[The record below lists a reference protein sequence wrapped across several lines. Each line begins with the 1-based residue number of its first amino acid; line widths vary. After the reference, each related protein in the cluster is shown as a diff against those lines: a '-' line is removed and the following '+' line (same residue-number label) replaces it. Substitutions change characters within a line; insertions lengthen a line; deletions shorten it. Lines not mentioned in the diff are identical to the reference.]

1 MEYLTA
7 PTVADPL
14 SLPVVVRHG
23 SWLAHRGSEAGY
35 IAVAVA
41 AASCSWA
48 DHIVLPGR
56 DKVAVHLDGWVCTCC
71 RDFAELAGSV
81 RQRIGSSACLHRR
94 HVGLP
99 APVAAAR
106 PLAVVAVVAVC
117 SSPHIA
123 VVPEHPVLAI
133 GLSWI

>member
-1 MEYLTA
+1 MEFLTA
-7 PTVADPL
+7 QTVADPL
-14 SLPVVVRHG
+14 SLPFVVRHE
-23 SWLAHRGSEAGY
+23 SWPAHTDFEVGY
-35 IAVAVA
+35 IAAAVA

-81 RQRIGSSACLHRR
+81 RQRIGSSACLRRR

-99 APVAAAR
+99 ALVAAAR
-106 PLAVVAVVAVC
+106 PLAVAVVVAVC
-117 SSPHIA
+117 SSPRIA
-123 VVPEHPVLAI
+123 VVLEHPVLAI
-133 GLSWI
+133 GLSWT